1 MSRPTVQTQIRLLLP
16 NRVPTANYNT
26 CISHR
31 HISYC
36 TTTLYDLRL
45 IFFFAKLGSP
55 TFKLK

>member
-1 MSRPTVQTQIRLLLP
+1 MSRPTVQTHIRLLLP

-31 HISYC
+31 QISYC

-45 IFFFAKLGSP
+45 IFLQNKVALH
-55 TFKLK
+55 